1 MYYEL
6 YLMILF
12 KCYTSV
18 DKQIINWRDK
28 RFSFYVM
35 LGVILANVL
44 TISWK
49 YEYELSGCFDSRE
62 DRSEIAD

>member
-44 TISWK
+44 TIS
-49 YEYELSGCFDSRE
+49 
-62 DRSEIAD
+62 